1 MINVRLFKKIILEFI
16 IASLIMGVFNVSYA
30 ASAELANAKQLG
42 FGHIYMPDNISN
54 DEFVVKSLYFTLK
67 EEAKKIKNITI
78 NYNNSIK
85 TPDDLIIEVH
95 IDKYALNASWF
106 EPYADT
112 IERVV
117 WEKEQKWKDSK
128 GKEHTMHVKHYQS
141 EIYDR
146 PGGYHFSGSVGATI
160 NLLEA
165 KTGKILFQYKDYK
178 IDDKEIDAYT
188 SIVKKFYSQVNKAV
202 KESKKAYSK

>member
-1 MINVRLFKKIILEFI
+1 MINVRFCKKIILEFI
-16 IASLIMGVFNVSYA
+16 IAFLVMGALNVTYA

-42 FGHIYMPDNISN
+42 FGHIYMPDNISG

-67 EEAKKIKNITI
+67 EESKKLKNITI
-78 NYNNSIK
+78 NYDNSIK

-95 IDKYALNASWF
+95 IDKYALSASWH

-112 IERVV
+112 IDSLV

-128 GKEHTMHVKHYQS
+128 GKEHTMHIKHYQS

-146 PGGYHFSGSVGATI
+146 PGGYLFSASVDATI
-160 NLLEA
+160 NLLDA
-165 KTGKILFQYKDYK
+165 KTGKTLFQYENYK
-178 IDDKEIDAYT
+178 FDDKEIDAYT
-188 SIVKKFYSQVNKAV
+188 AIVKNFYSKLNKEI
-202 KESKKAYSK
+202 KESKKMYSK

>member
-1 MINVRLFKKIILEFI
+1 MRLFKNIILGFSI
-16 IASLIMGVFNVSYA
+16 VSLMMGASNVTYA
-30 ASAELANAKQLG
+30 ASAELVNAKQLG

-67 EEAKKIKNITI
+67 EESKKLKNITI
-78 NYNNSIK
+78 NYDNSIK
-85 TPDDLIIEVH
+85 TPDDLMIEVH
-95 IDKYALNASWF
+95 IDKYALSASWF

-112 IERVV
+112 MEKVV

-128 GKEHTMHVKHYQS
+128 GKEHTMHIKHYES

-146 PGGYHFSGSVGATI
+146 PGGYHFSASVGATI
-160 NLLEA
+160 NLLDA
-165 KTGKILFQYKDYK
+165 KTGKTLFQYENYK

-188 SIVKKFYSQVNKAV
+188 AIVKNFYSKLNKEI
-202 KESKKAYSK
+202 KESKKMYSK